1 MNQVNMTLMQS
12 KNEGI
17 EITTLLQQISQEQ
30 GWGDLIDEGLAK
42 AAKNLWHANIAKE
55 KLKDYVRNNKIP
67 SNCTFLSVPKMSIK
81 IFCQILKAMM

>member
-30 GWGDLIDEGLAK
+30 GWGDLIDEGLAE

-55 KLKDYVRNNKIP
+55 KLKDYVGNNKIP